1 MPKPNPKDNAKA
13 LAISELIRQGKEQ
26 ECIELLRKYG
36 PSKVKELNEGKISIW
51 HSAIQNNLRELVE
64 FLAVTNHESI
74 DCLNAQHLTPWALAV
89 CQNKPTI
96 ARLLES
102 KGANT
107 GTFVDRE
114 ESQTLLHKAVANSD
128 MALLNNCVNCHVP
141 GNIVDAK
148 GFTASYYARQKKNK
162 AIVNLLKT
170 LRFADYAER
179 IDLNNSVITNDP
191 EALQNL
197 INDGA
202 DLKTIKNPTLL
213 ETALI
218 YNSNKVL
225 EILRKAGVYRLMADE
240 EIQEIRRKKFGKKVT
255 PLIESYAMEKLSLK
269 KSAFKVLPLY
279 LTAVILLV
287 TLVMSAVTSMTLA
300 IGIGMIS
307 GLVYIAARGALH
319 LRNIKH
325 EKSLKESYKKTHDQK
340 RAQILELAQQVA
352 SEKNANL
359 IEGLASELKDAPE
372 PVFIN
377 DDQGKRVITTSRLQ
391 LMDKHIKTLSNI
403 EIEVPKRSEKQARLL
418 LK

>member
-1 MPKPNPKDNAKA
+1 MPKPNLKDKAKA
-13 LAISELIRQGKEQ
+13 QSIEECISQGKEQ
-26 ECIELLRKYG
+26 ECIALLRKYG
-36 PSKVKELNEGKISIW
+36 PSKVKELNEGIISFW
-51 HSAIQNNLRELVE
+51 HAAVQNNCKDVIEYLIN
-64 FLAVTNHESI
+64 TNRDSI
-74 DCLNAQHLTPWALAV
+74 DCLNAQHLTPWASAV
-89 CQNKPTI
+89 FQNKPTI

-107 GTFVDRE
+107 STFVDRE
-114 ESQTLLHKAVANSD
+114 ESQTVLHRAVANSD

-197 INDGA
+197 LNDGA
-202 DLKTIKNPTLL
+202 DPKKISKPTLL
-213 ETALI
+213 DLALI
-218 YNSNKVL
+218 YNSMDVV
-225 EILRKAGVYRLMADE
+225 EILRKAGVGDSMTDE
-240 EIQEIRRKKFGKKVT
+240 EVRDARLRKFGRKAN
-255 PLIESYAMEKLSLK
+255 PLVNSYAMEKLSLK
-269 KSAFKVLPLY
+269 KSTFKISPLY
-279 LTAVILLV
+279 LSMVTLLV

-300 IGIGMIS
+300 MGIGMIS

-325 EKSLKESYKKTHDQK
+325 EKSLKESYRKSHDQK
-340 RAQILELAQQVA
+340 REQILKLAQQVDL
-352 SEKNANL
+352 EKNANL

-391 LMDKHIKTLSNI
+391 LMDKHIKSLKKI
-403 EIEVPKRSEKQARLL
+403 EIEVPKRSEKRRRLSVR
-418 LK
+418 